1 MYWKSSKYRS
11 MILNKQWPRFEDK
24 FNEKKFELSS
34 SRYPIPKP
42 WIWQKKEA
50 LFFTSIAA
58 VFPISVKK
66 ITILK
71 FHVLTI
77 AHYKEHVLVLI
88 SIAKSAELVHYGYY
102 VSDLTIDPK
111 QIPIEFSCCV
121 PVMMGWCRRLQLMN
135 DVPAVT
141 DMYQRQIEIKASQN
155 NEQ

>member
-1 MYWKSSKYRS
+1 M
-11 MILNKQWPRFEDK
+11 
-24 FNEKKFELSS
+24 
-34 SRYPIPKP
+34 
-42 WIWQKKEA
+42 
-50 LFFTSIAA
+50 FTSIAA

-102 VSDLTIDPK
+102 VSDLTIDPN

-121 PVMMGWCRRLQLMN
+121 PVVMMSST
-135 DVPAVT
+135 AV
-141 DMYQRQIEIKASQN
+141 
-155 NEQ
+155 NE